1 MLADGKRLLTAS
13 ADKTARLWE
22 IATGHEICRLW
33 HPDVALSAVA
43 LPDGR
48 RAITG
53 CYDGVVRLW
62 DLQSGTLIRPLVKH
76 GGAVHAIALS
86 PDGTH
91 ALSGGQDKTL
101 RMLDIARGSEVRQF
115 EGIPAAVASVAFSRD
130 GRRVLAGG
138 DNGVVYLGNAMSSDP
153 VRPLTGHSSVVWSV
167 AFALDGGHAVSGAAD
182 GSMIYWDLDAMRAL
196 RKTRIDGADFR
207 FAAFEGD
214 GRHVIF
220 SSPGGNKAPEA
231 PGLIGNWDITSD
243 RPPRQLAGVYRHL
256 GLALLPHGAF
266 ATADDDGFVH
276 IWEPS
281 AAIEKARELAKA
293 GKRALALPEYDK
305 AVAKRPADARLLI
318 ERGRLLA
325 SLGERA
331 RADSDFQNA
340 AGLAPD
346 SPQFF
351 LDAGWWAA
359 GPYPVGYSQAGALE
373 NGTATD
379 PSQPAPPLGGTT
391 MRWHEV
397 RPGLR
402 GYVDFE
408 DLFKGD
414 DIIGYAMTVVYSARP
429 RGDTVI
435 LVGNDDTARIRI
447 NGREVLLSTSF
458 APADSQATFATLQAG
473 RNTIVAKVRDVNQ
486 AHGFSL
492 RFSES
497 PSDIARAYVRVN
509 KWKEASEAFSKA
521 AALDPENWDRETL
534 QNWAQASQKPGG
546 GRRRRDRLRRSRR
559 LTRRISTSSRIFRR
573 SIWPLKT
580 VSRLNGSASRRL
592 RDMARRRISA

>member
-1 MLADGKRLLTAS
+1 MSITAQGAEILVVLNGSSVSSIYLDEWTVPGKRPDGSPHNLFKNVAVANLARIGYVGFQDLKGNCWFNQIRLKKLSPGGVSSGALATRNDKTAVPGALASSIEPYVETARFVGHRKWNSSVRLLADGKRLLTAS

-196 RKTRIDGADFR
+196 CKTRIDGADFR

-220 SSPGGNKAPEA
+220 SSPGGNKA
-231 PGLIGNWDITSD
+231 
-243 RPPRQLAGVYRHL
+243 
-256 GLALLPHGAF
+256 
-266 ATADDDGFVH
+266 
-276 IWEPS
+276 
-281 AAIEKARELAKA
+281 
-293 GKRALALPEYDK
+293 
-305 AVAKRPADARLLI
+305 
-318 ERGRLLA
+318 
-325 SLGERA
+325 
-331 RADSDFQNA
+331 
-340 AGLAPD
+340 
-346 SPQFF
+346 
-351 LDAGWWAA
+351 
-359 GPYPVGYSQAGALE
+359 
-373 NGTATD
+373 
-379 PSQPAPPLGGTT
+379 
-391 MRWHEV
+391 
-397 RPGLR
+397 
-402 GYVDFE
+402 
-408 DLFKGD
+408 
-414 DIIGYAMTVVYSARP
+414 
-429 RGDTVI
+429 
-435 LVGNDDTARIRI
+435 
-447 NGREVLLSTSF
+447 
-458 APADSQATFATLQAG
+458 
-473 RNTIVAKVRDVNQ
+473 
-486 AHGFSL
+486 
-492 RFSES
+492 
-497 PSDIARAYVRVN
+497 
-509 KWKEASEAFSKA
+509 
-521 AALDPENWDRETL
+521 
-534 QNWAQASQKPGG
+534 
-546 GRRRRDRLRRSRR
+546 
-559 LTRRISTSSRIFRR
+559 
-573 SIWPLKT
+573 
-580 VSRLNGSASRRL
+580 
-592 RDMARRRISA
+592 